1 MTLACQLAMVVLLAA
16 GAVGAGVPASAPLL
30 PQQGQPAAPPSGPAV
45 VSNHLQRNPHQHHSG
60 DWLRKYKNMPP
71 EQQQKAL
78 QSDPDFRRLP
88 PDRQQKLQQRLQH
101 FNTLP
106 PQKQNAILDRMEI
119 WEHLTSAQKQ
129 EAKSVYARI
138 RQLPPDRRNQ
148 LVSGI
153 HDLRQMDPQERQQ
166 FVNSEKF
173 RSTYNDQE
181 RSILKTVLDLPLRP
195 IPRQETAPATETAPQ
210 P

>member
-1 MTLACQLAMVVLLAA
+1 MRLARQLALLVLLAA
-16 GAVGAGVPASAPLL
+16 GAAGAGVGPLAPG
-30 PQQGQPAAPPSGPAV
+30 PQQGSAGGPPRPNLV
-45 VSNHLQRNPHQHHSG
+45 PNRPQRHPQHHSG
-60 DWLRKYKNMPP
+60 DWLRKYQSMTP

-88 PDRQQKLQQRLQH
+88 PERQQLLQQRLQH
-101 FNTLP
+101 FKTLP
-106 PQKQNAILDRMEI
+106 PQKQNAILDRMET
-119 WEHLTSAQKQ
+119 WEHLTPAQKQ

-148 LVSGI
+148 LISGI
-153 HDLRQMDPQERQQ
+153 HDLRQMSPEERQQ
-166 FVNSEKF
+166 FVNSDKF

-181 RSILKTVLDLPLRP
+181 RGILKTVLDLPLRP
-195 IPRQETAPATETAPQ
+195 VPKKEAPPVEDSAPQ